1 MKSTTFSRGRPR
13 VPVTFGRNSQRARK
27 QVPKE
32 HPPHTE
38 PRCPIG
44 RVQGPRQIPS
54 KISQMNPGSG
64 WEGSE
69 AEWLWGMPRAAPT
82 CRHHQVL
89 HPKFRGLRKVTLAF
103 VCSLSLVLE

>member
-1 MKSTTFSRGRPR
+1 MTFSRGLPR

-32 HPPHTE
+32 YPPHTE

-54 KISQMNPGSG
+54 KISQMNMGSG

-69 AEWLWGMPRAAPT
+69 AEWLWGMPCAAPT
-82 CRHHQVL
+82 WGHQVL
-89 HPKFRGLRKVTLAF
+89 HPKFKGLRKVILAL